1 MNVRGA
7 HGEEYAVPVAKGVP
21 PGRDLVPIKVAMM
34 ASRCPSLRHRVAL
47 PTFAV
52 PPPLS
57 IRHPHTLVSHKSGPG
72 LPRSLVP
79 PAARH
84 RRPAAFLSHIAAGDT
99 LPTRRATQLGVLT
112 AERPTEPDLSL
123 VESRV
128 VLAGHVAS
136 SDVARSWTSA
146 WRRGRCCWCEAALRD
161 GREPGRSTLLNVKDS
176 LPWRMPRGRL
186 DLQS

>member
-21 PGRDLVPIKVAMM
+21 PGRDLVPIKVALM

-112 AERPTEPDLSL
+112 SERPAKADPSL

-128 VLAGHVAS
+128 VLPGHTDS
-136 SDVARSWTSA
+136 SDVAMGQRVAAGPSLLV
-146 WRRGRCCWCEAALRD
+146 GAALRE
-161 GREPGRSTLLNVKDS
+161 GREPGRSSLLNVKDS
-176 LPWRMPRGRL
+176 LPWRMPR
-186 DLQS
+186 D